1 MARPRSDKVRIK
13 TVRNRTKNGTVYVYE
28 RKVRYNPENGYDDVL
43 ESRLV
48 GKILPGSEKII
59 PTRVYRR
66 SNGGGDGGLPPVPP
80 SDGRQ
85 GNAEAE
91 DGSVLVVRRHAGL
104 TALLEFAGK
113 ATGIDEDVGYAT
125 EESRDGET
133 LPPKVAALLRD
144 RIISLARFWTGS
156 SGMAVNHVSDWQLTH
171 DLPAVLSETV
181 CHELCEETGHNEQLI
196 QAYFRRRA
204 SREQK
209 GECIAID
216 STARSVYSVYEN
228 HPEARF
234 SRGNDKE
241 GKGLPVVKHIVLYS
255 MASGQPLGFS
265 QQPGDVPDVIS
276 LVNALKELK
285 TLHLKKPMA
294 VTDNGFWSMS
304 AGAELFRNHIKFLVR
319 VSAYDGAW
327 FRERMDDMLPLL
339 NSPEA
344 ILEADPGIRGISRSA
359 VLELKGTWAY
369 RTANHEKGESYT
381 MKRRVYL
388 HLFLNVQK
396 RAEEE
401 NNLARSVMLLKHDL
415 EQGRLD
421 ELNGSARKT
430 ALELFT
436 IGRKGRNGMYG
447 VTFNEE
453 ACHERLK
460 RCGVFMLMSNSA
472 KLTAE
477 EALLTYR
484 SRNRL
489 ESYFESERRCCDA
502 SRERVWDRDTS
513 RGRMFLQMTA
523 MGYVG
528 FFYIKIR
535 EIKGEVQR
543 RLDTLENQKSE
554 EGKLLT
560 SLRSWLAN
568 KSLQEI
574 LTWFDCIDV
583 IRFTDRSTG
592 RYDKLVSKITTET
605 LRRDE
610 LFLRLLGMKPG
621 EIYQSD

>member
-1 MARPRSDKVRIK
+1 MARPRSDKVRVK

-28 RKVRYNPENGYDDVL
+28 RKVRYNPETGYDDVL

-48 GKILPGSEKII
+48 GKILPGSEEII

-66 SNGGGDGGLPPVPP
+66 SNGGGDGGQPPVPP

-85 GNAEAE
+85 GNAG
-91 DGSVLVVRRHAGL
+91 DGSGSVLAVRRHAGL

-181 CHELCEETGHNEQLI
+181 CHELCEETGRNEQLI

-234 SRGNDKE
+234 SKGNDKE
-241 GKGLPVVKHIVLYS
+241 GKGFPVVKHIVLYS
-255 MASGQPLGFS
+255 LGSGQPLAFS

-285 TLHLKKPMA
+285 SLRTKKPMA
-294 VTDNGFWSMS
+294 VADNGFWSMS

-319 VSAYDGAW
+319 VAASDGAW
-327 FRERMDDMLPLL
+327 FRERMDEMLPLL

-369 RTANHEKGESYT
+369 KTANHEKGESYIIR
-381 MKRRVYL
+381 RRVYL

-396 RAEEE
+396 RADEE
-401 NNLARSVMLLKHDL
+401 NNLGRSAMLLKHDL

-421 ELNGSARKT
+421 ELNDAARRQ
-430 ALELFT
+430 ALSLFT
-436 IGRKGRNGMYG
+436 LGRKGRNGTYS

-453 ACHERLK
+453 AYHERLK
-460 RCGVFMLMSNSA
+460 RCGVFMLMTSSA

-477 EALLTYR
+477 DALLTYR
-484 SRNRL
+484 KRNRL

-502 SRERVWDRDTS
+502 SRERVWDRDTA

-523 MGYVG
+523 MGYTE
-528 FFYIKIR
+528 FFYTKIR
-535 EIKGEVQR
+535 EIKAEVQK
-543 RLDTLENQKSE
+543 RLDALDNPKSE

-574 LTWFDCIDV
+574 LTWYDCIDV
-583 IRFTDRSTG
+583 IRFTDRNTD
-592 RYDKLVSKITTET
+592 RYDKLVKKITTET

-610 LFLRLLGMKPG
+610 LFLSLLGMKTG
-621 EIYQSD
+621 ENTT

>member
-1 MARPRSDKVRIK
+1 MARPRSDKVRVK
-13 TVRNRTKNGTVYVYE
+13 TVRNRTKTGTVYVYE

-48 GKILPGSEKII
+48 GKILPGSEEII

-85 GNAEAE
+85 ENAG
-91 DGSVLVVRRHAGL
+91 DGSGSVLAVRRHAGL

-144 RIISLARFWTGS
+144 RVISLARFWTGS
-156 SGMAVNHVSDWQLTH
+156 SGMSVNHVSDWQLTH
-171 DLPAVLSETV
+171 DLPAVLSESV
-181 CHELCEETGHNEQLI
+181 CHELCEETGRNEQLI

-216 STARSVYSVYEN
+216 STAHSVYSVYEN

-234 SRGNDKE
+234 SKGNDKE
-241 GKGLPVVKHIVLYS
+241 GKGFPVVKHIVLYS
-255 MASGQPLGFS
+255 LGSGQPLAFS
-265 QQPGDVPDVIS
+265 QQPGDVPDVVS

-285 TLHLKKPMA
+285 SLRTKKPMA
-294 VTDNGFWSMS
+294 VADNGFWSMS

-319 VSAYDGAW
+319 VAASDGAW
-327 FRERMDDMLPLL
+327 FRERMDEMLPLL
-339 NSPEA
+339 DSPEA
-344 ILEADPGIRGISRSA
+344 ILEAAPGIRGISRPA
-359 VLELKGTWAY
+359 VLELNGKWAY
-369 RTANHEKGESYT
+369 KTANHEKGESYIIR
-381 MKRRVYL
+381 RRVYL

-396 RAEEE
+396 RADEE
-401 NNLARSVMLLKHDL
+401 NNLGRSAMLLKHDL

-421 ELNGSARKT
+421 ELNDAARRQ
-430 ALELFT
+430 ALSLFT
-436 IGRKGRNGMYG
+436 LGRKGRNGTYS

-453 ACHERLK
+453 AYHERLK
-460 RCGVFMLMSNSA
+460 RCGVFMLMTSSA

-477 EALLTYR
+477 DALLTYR
-484 SRNRL
+484 KRNRL

-502 SRERVWDRDTS
+502 SRERVWDRDTA

-523 MGYVG
+523 MGYTE
-528 FFYIKIR
+528 FFYTKIR
-535 EIKGEVQR
+535 EIKAEVQK
-543 RLDTLENQKSE
+543 RLDALDNPKSE

-574 LTWFDCIDV
+574 LTWYDCIDV
-583 IRFTDRSTG
+583 IRFTDRNTD
-592 RYDKLVSKITTET
+592 RYDKLVKKITTET

-610 LFLRLLGMKPG
+610 LFLSLLGMKTG
-621 EIYQSD
+621 ENTT

>member
-13 TVRNRTKNGTVYVYE
+13 TVRNRSKNGTVYVYK
-28 RKVRYNPENGYDDVL
+28 RKVRYNPEKGYDDIL
-43 ESRLV
+43 ENRLV
-48 GKILPGSEKII
+48 GKISPETGGVI
-59 PTRVYRR
+59 PTRVYRKH
-66 SNGGGDGGLPPVPP
+66 SGDKDSTPDVP
-80 SDGRQ
+80 SADGKE
-85 GNAEAE
+85 GILAA
-91 DGSVLVVRRHAGL
+91 RRHAGL

-113 ATGIDEDVGYAT
+113 VTGIDEDVGYAT

-144 RIISLARFWTGS
+144 RVISLARFWTGS

-171 DLPAVLSETV
+171 DLPAQLSEEI
-181 CHELCEETGHNEQLI
+181 CHELTEETGCNEQMI
-196 QAYFRRRA
+196 QSYFRRRA

-216 STARSVYSVYEN
+216 STAHSVYSVYEN

-234 SRGNDKE
+234 SKGNDKE
-241 GKGLPVVKHIVLYS
+241 GKGFPVVKHIVLCS
-255 MASGQPLGFS
+255 MGSGQPLAFS
-265 QQPGDVPDVIS
+265 QQPGDVPDVVS

-285 TLHLKKPMA
+285 TLRLKKPMA

-319 VSAYDGAW
+319 ISAYDGAW
-327 FRERMDDMLPLL
+327 FRERMDEMLPLL
-339 NSPEA
+339 DSPEA
-344 ILEADPGIRGISRSA
+344 ILAADSGIRGVTRPA
-359 VLELKGTWAY
+359 VIELKGKWAY
-369 RTANHEKGESYT
+369 KTADHEKGESCT
-381 MKRRVYL
+381 IKRRVYL

-396 RAEEE
+396 RADEE
-401 NNLARSVMLLKHDL
+401 NNLGRSALLLKHDL

-421 ELNGSARKT
+421 ELNDSARRQ
-430 ALELFT
+430 ALELFAV
-436 IGRKGRNGMYG
+436 GRKSRSGTYA

-453 ACHERLK
+453 AYHERLK
-460 RCGVFMLMSNSA
+460 RCGVFMLMTNSVA
-472 KLTAE
+472 LSTE

-484 SRNRL
+484 KRNRL
-489 ESYFESERRCCDA
+489 EAFFESERRCCDA
-502 SRERVWDRDTS
+502 SRERVWDRDTA

-523 MGYVG
+523 MGYTE
-528 FFYIKIR
+528 FFYTKIR
-535 EIKGEVQR
+535 EIKAEVQKR
-543 RLDTLENQKSE
+543 IDALDNRKSE

>member
-48 GKILPGSEKII
+48 GKILPGSEEII

-66 SNGGGDGGLPPVPP
+66 SNGGGDGGQPPVPP

-85 GNAEAE
+85 ENAG
-91 DGSVLVVRRHAGL
+91 DGSGSVLAVRRHAGL

-171 DLPAVLSETV
+171 DLPAQLSEEI
-181 CHELCEETGHNEQLI
+181 CHELTEETGCNEQMI
-196 QAYFRRRA
+196 QSYFRRRA

-216 STARSVYSVYEN
+216 STAHSVYSVYEN

-234 SRGNDKE
+234 SKGNDKE
-241 GKGLPVVKHIVLYS
+241 GKGFPVVKHIVLYS
-255 MASGQPLGFS
+255 LGSGQPLAFS

-285 TLHLKKPMA
+285 SLRTKKPMA
-294 VTDNGFWSMS
+294 VADNGFWSMS

-319 VSAYDGAW
+319 VAASDGAW
-327 FRERMDDMLPLL
+327 FRERMDEMLPLL
-339 NSPEA
+339 DSPEA
-344 ILEADPGIRGISRSA
+344 ILEADPGIRGISRPA
-359 VLELKGTWAY
+359 VLELNGKWAY
-369 RTANHEKGESYT
+369 KTADHEKGESCT
-381 MKRRVYL
+381 IKRRVYL

-396 RAEEE
+396 RADEE
-401 NNLARSVMLLKHDL
+401 NNLGRSALLLKHDL
-415 EQGRLD
+415 EQGRLE
-421 ELNGSARKT
+421 ELNDSARRQ
-430 ALELFT
+430 ALELFAV
-436 IGRKGRNGMYG
+436 GRKSRSGTYA

-453 ACHERLK
+453 AYHERLK
-460 RCGVFMLMSNSA
+460 RCGVFMLMTNSVA
-472 KLTAE
+472 LSTE

-484 SRNRL
+484 KRNRL
-489 ESYFESERRCCDA
+489 EAFFESERRCCDA
-502 SRERVWDRDTS
+502 SRERVWDRDTA

-523 MGYVG
+523 MGYTE
-528 FFYIKIR
+528 FFYTKIR
-535 EIKGEVQR
+535 EIK
-543 RLDTLENQKSE
+543 
-554 EGKLLT
+554 
-560 SLRSWLAN
+560 A
-568 KSLQEI
+568 
-574 LTWFDCIDV
+574 
-583 IRFTDRSTG
+583 
-592 RYDKLVSKITTET
+592 
-605 LRRDE
+605 
-610 LFLRLLGMKPG
+610 
-621 EIYQSD
+621 

>member
-1 MARPRSDKVRIK
+1 MARPRSDKVRVK

-48 GKILPGSEKII
+48 GKILPRTEEII

-66 SNGGGDGGLPPVPP
+66 RSGGAGDCAQPSVPP
-80 SDGRQ
+80 SGCQ
-85 GNAEAE
+85 QVNAENGS
-91 DGSVLVVRRHAGL
+91 GSVLAVRRHAGL

-181 CHELCEETGHNEQLI
+181 CHELCEETGRNEQLI

-234 SRGNDKE
+234 SKGNDKE
-241 GKGLPVVKHIVLYS
+241 GKGFPVVKHIVLYS
-255 MASGQPLGFS
+255 LGSGQPLAFS

-285 TLHLKKPMA
+285 SLRTKKPMA
-294 VTDNGFWSMS
+294 VADNGFWSMS

-319 VSAYDGAW
+319 VAASDGAW
-327 FRERMDDMLPLL
+327 FRERMDEMLPLL

-369 RTANHEKGESYT
+369 KTANHEKGESYIIR
-381 MKRRVYL
+381 RRVYL

-396 RAEEE
+396 RADEE
-401 NNLARSVMLLKHDL
+401 NNLGRSAMLLKHDL

-421 ELNGSARKT
+421 ELNDAARRQ
-430 ALELFT
+430 ALSLFT
-436 IGRKGRNGMYG
+436 LGRKGRNGTYS

-453 ACHERLK
+453 AYHERLK
-460 RCGVFMLMSNSA
+460 RCGVFMLMTSSA

-477 EALLTYR
+477 DALLTYR
-484 SRNRL
+484 KRNRL

-502 SRERVWDRDTS
+502 SRERVWDRDTA

-523 MGYVG
+523 MGYTE
-528 FFYIKIR
+528 FFYTKIR
-535 EIKGEVQR
+535 EIKAEVQK
-543 RLDTLENQKSE
+543 RLDALDNPKSE

-574 LTWFDCIDV
+574 LTWYDCIDV
-583 IRFTDRSTG
+583 IRFTDRNTD
-592 RYDKLVSKITTET
+592 RYDKLVKKITTET

-610 LFLRLLGMKPG
+610 LFLSLLGMKTG
-621 EIYQSD
+621 ENTT